1 MFTTAPAAPEALHK
15 LAVDTIKF
23 LSIDAIEAAKSGHPG
38 LPMGA
43 ADFAFI
49 LWSRYLKHDPRDPH
63 WADRDRFVLSGG
75 HGSMLLYSLLHLS
88 GYDLS
93 LDEIKRFRQWGSK
106 TPGHPEVHLTPDVEV
121 TTGPLGQGFANAVGM
136 ALAAKMADA
145 RFPGLF
151 KHRIWA
157 LVTDGHIQ
165 EGITHEAASIAAHLG
180 LDNLIFVYDDNKITL
195 DGPLDE
201 SMSEDVGKRFD
212 AYGWH
217 TRHVDGHDAAQISA
231 AFDEAVAGTGK
242 PVLILARTVIG
253 HGAPTKSGSSKAHGE
268 PLGAAEVL
276 GAKRA
281 AGWPEDKT
289 FYVPDEVRALFAA
302 RARDLSAT
310 HEAWKA
316 HESKWFSEH
325 PDKADLYR
333 ALRDRSVPND
343 LAAQLLAA
351 VPPATDATR
360 SLAGAI
366 MQKAAALVASLV
378 GGDADLG
385 GSTKT
390 AIKDSPKVLRGH
402 FEGRNLRFGIRE
414 HAMGALANGIALY
427 GMFIPYTATFLT
439 FSDYMRGAIRLAAL
453 SELPVVHVFTH
464 DSIFLGEDGPT
475 HQSVEHVS
483 ALRIIPNVHVWRPAD
498 GVECA
503 AAWTAACTRR
513 DGPSELIFT
522 RQKVDALGAH
532 SIDDALR
539 GGYVLSREDRGD
551 PDVVFLAT
559 GSEVGLAVAA
569 AKVLRDEG
577 ARVRVVSIPCL
588 EVFAAQ
594 PAEYRDA
601 VLPSKGRRVSLEAGR
616 TDLWR
621 AWVGHDGV
629 CIGVDRFGA
638 SAPAPVLAEKYGLT
652 VESVLARLKA

>member
-1 MFTTAPAAPEALHK
+1 MFTTAPAAPEELHK
-15 LAVDTIKF
+15 LAVNTIKF
-23 LSIDAIEAAKSGHPG
+23 LSIDAIEAARSGHPG

-63 WADRDRFVLSGG
+63 WPDRDRFVLSGG

-93 LDEIKRFRQWGSK
+93 LDELKRFRQWGSK
-106 TPGHPEVHLTPDVEV
+106 TPGHPEVHLTPGVEV
-121 TTGPLGQGFANAVGM
+121 TTGPLGQGFANAIGM

-157 LVTDGHIQ
+157 LVTDGDVQ
-165 EGITHEAASIAAHLG
+165 EGITHEAASIAGHLG

-201 SMSEDVGKRFD
+201 SMSEDVGKRFE

-217 TRHVDGHDAAQISA
+217 TRHIDGHDASQITA

-242 PVLILARTVIG
+242 PTLILARTVIG

-268 PLGAAEVL
+268 PLGKDEAL

-289 FYVPDEVRALFAA
+289 FYVPDEVRALFAK
-302 RARDLSAT
+302 RATELASA
-310 HEAWKA
+310 HDAWRA
-316 HESKWFSEH
+316 HESQWLSAN
-325 PDKADLYR
+325 PDKAALYR
-333 ALRDRSVPND
+333 SLSNRSVPAD
-343 LAAQLLAA
+343 LVDALTAAI
-351 VPPATDATR
+351 PSATDATR

-366 MQKAAALVASLV
+366 MQRAAALVPSLV

-390 AIKDSPKVLRGH
+390 AIKDSSKVLRGK

-414 HAMGALANGIALY
+414 HAMGALANGVALY

-464 DSIFLGEDGPT
+464 DSVFLGEDGPT

-483 ALRIIPNVHVWRPAD
+483 ALRIIPNIHVWRPAD

-503 AAWTAACTRR
+503 AAWTSAATRR
-513 DGPSELIFT
+513 DGPTELILT
-522 RQKVDALGAH
+522 RQKVDTLGAH
-532 SIDDALR
+532 SVSDALR
-539 GGYVLSREDRGD
+539 GGYVLQREEGGA

-559 GSEVGLAVAA
+559 GSEVGLAVGA
-569 AKVLRDEG
+569 AKALMADG
-577 ARVRVVSIPCL
+577 KRVRVVSIPCL
-588 EVFAAQ
+588 EIFAAQ
-594 PAEYRDA
+594 PLEYRDA
-601 VLPSKGRRVSLEAGR
+601 VLPSEGRRVSIEAGR

-621 AWVGHDGV
+621 AWVGREGI
-629 CIGVDRFGA
+629 CIGVDHFGA

-652 VESVLARLKA
+652 VDAVLARVRG